1 MATARCCGAASGA
14 SADESPAARR
24 PARAVFRSG
33 STRLIYSHPVFLE
46 HDPGPGH
53 PESPQRLEAVLQ
65 ALQDP
70 RFAALPRRLAPRAS
84 RTQLAAV
91 HDSELIDLLESH
103 APRTGRIRLDP
114 DTAMSPAS
122 LDAALRAAGAVCSA
136 VDAVI
141 AGPGRRAFCA
151 VRPPGHHATRNQAM
165 GFCLL
170 NSVAIG
176 ARHAQRAYGIE
187 RIVIVDFDVHHGNGT
202 QDVFWDDAGVLYAS
216 SHQFPLYPGT
226 GRAAEHGGSG
236 NVINAELPPGTGSKD
251 FRAAWRELV
260 LPAIIAFQPEL
271 VLVSAGFDAHR
282 LDPLANLDLATGD
295 FAWITRELV
304 DIAERHARGRI
315 VSSLEGG
322 YSLTA
327 LRESTHAHC
336 AALFG
341 LETPTPAG

>member
-1 MATARCCGAASGA
+1 
-14 SADESPAARR
+14 
-24 PARAVFRSG
+24 
-33 STRLIYSHPVFLE
+33 LIFSHPVFLQ

-53 PESPQRLEAVLQ
+53 PESPQRLEAVLE
-65 ALQDP
+65 ALADP
-70 RFAALPRRLAPRAS
+70 RFAALPRREAPRAS
-84 RTQLAAV
+84 RSQIAAV
-91 HDSELIDLLESH
+91 HGSELIELLESH
-103 APRTGRIRLDP
+103 APRAGRIRLDP
-114 DTAMSPAS
+114 DTAMSPDS

-136 VDAVI
+136 VDSVI

-151 VRPPGHHATRNQAM
+151 VRPPGHHATRDQAM

-202 QDVFWDDAGVLYAS
+202 QDVFWDDPGVMYAS

-226 GRAAEHGGSG
+226 GRAAENGRSG
-236 NVINAELPPGTGSKD
+236 TVVNAELPPGTGSKD
-251 FRAAWRELV
+251 FRIAWRELV
-260 LPAIIAFQPEL
+260 LPAIIAFKPQL

-282 LDPLANLDLATGD
+282 LDPLANLDLETGD
-295 FAWITRELV
+295 YGWITRELV
-304 DIAERHARGRI
+304 DIAERFSLGRI

-327 LRESTHAHC
+327 LRESTRAHC

-341 LETPTPAG
+341 LEAPAPAA